1 MVKCVIIGVH
11 VRVLTSIF
19 LFDVNVQ
26 VMKGHVN
33 EQNSLKTAAGTGS
46 NEKVFV
52 RYYDIFVV
60 HVRNKFPREF

>member
-1 MVKCVIIGVH
+1 MIFGVH

-19 LFDVNVQ
+19 LFDVDVQ

-33 EQNSLKTAAGTGS
+33 EQYSLKTAAGTAS
-46 NEKVFV
+46 NEMVFV

-60 HVRNKFPREF
+60 RVRNKFPREF

>member
-1 MVKCVIIGVH
+1 MVKGVIFGVH

-33 EQNSLKTAAGTGS
+33 EQYSLKTAAS

-52 RYYDIFVV
+52 YLLGIMTYLSCV
-60 HVRNKFPREF
+60 